1 MTQLLPVQEKIKNV
15 RALLEK
21 SKAQIAQAL
30 PRHMDAERMLR
41 IAMTSIQRTPKLLDC
56 EPISLIGAVIQSSQ
70 LGLEPDGV
78 LGHAY
83 LIPYGTKVQFQCGY
97 KGLLDLARR
106 SGALSTVEAR
116 AVYEGDEFAY
126 AYGLHPRLHHVPTTS
141 PGTGPLTFAYAIV
154 RLTNGGVQ
162 WDVMSRAQIDAHRAR
177 YSRASGDDSPWQTA
191 FDEMSK
197 KTILK
202 RTLKLCPASIELQ
215 RAIAHDDAVDS
226 GAPPDL
232 APLVA
237 ETTGVERVAPLEA
250 LTARLQAQE
259 RPAPE
264 PAPPAP
270 EPEPE
275 KPEPEPVASAAP
287 ADPDGERS
295 PVGVA
300 EALLR
305 VNEAA
310 RDTLTTQ
317 LRADLLRAILDAVG
331 EWTTPP
337 STPLWKAI
345 CRDIAQTED
354 LDHADPAALHDL
366 LRFLTQY
373 GQGHKQAVLK
383 FSQIARRLRLG
394 EQREL

>member
-15 RALLEK
+15 RALLER

-83 LIPYGTKVQFQCGY
+83 LIPYGTKVQMQCGY

-126 AYGLHPRLHHVPTTS
+126 AYGLHPRLHHVPTTG
-141 PGTGPLTFAYAIV
+141 PGAGPLTFAYAIV

-177 YSRASGDDSPWQTA
+177 YSRATGDDSPWTTA
-191 FDEMSK
+191 FDEMAK

-226 GAPPDL
+226 GAAPDL
-232 APLVA
+232 TPLVA
-237 ETTGVERVAPLEA
+237 DTTMAERVAPLDA
-250 LTARLQAQE
+250 LTAKLQAQE

-275 KPEPEPVASAAP
+275 PEKPEPQPAAAVAP
-287 ADPDGERS
+287 ADTAGES
-295 PVGVA
+295 
-300 EALLR
+300 
-305 VNEAA
+305 
-310 RDTLTTQ
+310 LTTQ

-337 STPLWKAI
+337 STALWKAI
-345 CRDIAQTED
+345 CRDIAQTEE

>member
-15 RALLEK
+15 RALLER
-21 SKAQIAQAL
+21 SRAQIAMAL
-30 PRHMDAERMLR
+30 PKHLDPDRMLR

-56 EPISLIGAVIQSSQ
+56 EPTSLLGAVIQSSQ

-106 SGALSTVEAR
+106 SGTLSTVEAR

-177 YSRASGDDSPWQTA
+177 YSRATGDDSPWQTA
-191 FDEMSK
+191 FDEMAK

-202 RTLKLCPASIELQ
+202 RALKLCPASIELQ

-232 APLVA
+232 TPLVA
-237 ETTGVERVAPLEA
+237 ETTGVERVSPLEA

-275 KPEPEPVASAAP
+275 PEKPEPAPAASAAP
-287 ADPDGERS
+287 ADTDGK
-295 PVGVA
+295 
-300 EALLR
+300 ALT
-305 VNEAA
+305 A
-310 RDTLTTQ
+310 Q
-317 LRADLLRAILDAVG
+317 LRADLLRAIVEAVDT
-331 EWTTPP
+331 WITPP

-345 CRDIAQTED
+345 CREVAQTED

-373 GQGHKQAVLK
+373 GQGQKQAVLK
-383 FSQIARRLRLG
+383 FSQIARRVRLG
-394 EQREL
+394 ESQELS

>member
-1 MTQLLPVQEKIKNV
+1 MTQLLPMQEKIKNV
-15 RALLEK
+15 RALLER

-141 PGTGPLTFAYAIV
+141 PGAGPLTFAYAIV

-162 WDVMSRAQIDAHRAR
+162 WDVMSRAQLDAHRAR
-177 YSRASGDDSPWQTA
+177 YSRATGDDSPWQTA
-191 FDEMSK
+191 FDEMAK

-202 RTLKLCPASIELQ
+202 RALKLCPASIELQ

-226 GAPPDL
+226 GAAPDL
-232 APLVA
+232 TPLVA
-237 ETTGVERVAPLEA
+237 ETSGAERVAPLEA
-250 LTARLQAQE
+250 LTAKLQAQE

-275 KPEPEPVASAAP
+275 KPEPEPVAAAAP
-287 ADPDGERS
+287 ADTDGK
-295 PVGVA
+295 A
-300 EALLR
+300 
-305 VNEAA
+305 
-310 RDTLTTQ
+310 LTTQ

-337 STPLWKAI
+337 STALWKAI
-345 CRDIAQTED
+345 CRDIAQTEE

-394 EQREL
+394 DQREL

>member
-1 MTQLLPVQEKIKNV
+1 
-15 RALLEK
+15 
-21 SKAQIAQAL
+21 
-30 PRHMDAERMLR
+30 
-41 IAMTSIQRTPKLLDC
+41 
-56 EPISLIGAVIQSSQ
+56 
-70 LGLEPDGV
+70 
-78 LGHAY
+78 
-83 LIPYGTKVQFQCGY
+83 
-97 KGLLDLARR
+97 
-106 SGALSTVEAR
+106 VEAR

-177 YSRASGDDSPWQTA
+177 YSRATGDDSPWTTA
-191 FDEMSK
+191 FDEMAK

-215 RAIAHDDAVDS
+215 HAIAHDDAVDS
-226 GAPPDL
+226 GAAPDL
-232 APLVA
+232 TSLVA
-237 ETTGVERVAPLEA
+237 EASGAERVAPLEA

-264 PAPPAP
+264 PTPPAP

-275 KPEPEPVASAAP
+275 KPEPEPVAVAAP
-287 ADPDGERS
+287 AATDGE
-295 PVGVA
+295 G
-300 EALLR
+300 
-305 VNEAA
+305 
-310 RDTLTTQ
+310 LTTQ

-394 EQREL
+394 DQREL